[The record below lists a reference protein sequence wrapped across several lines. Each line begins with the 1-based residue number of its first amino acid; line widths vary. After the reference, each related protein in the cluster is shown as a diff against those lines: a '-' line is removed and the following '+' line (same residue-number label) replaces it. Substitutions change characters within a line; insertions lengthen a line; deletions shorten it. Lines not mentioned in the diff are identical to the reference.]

1 MDFEFSLTLPSCG
14 SCKAALQSE
23 NDSLACEKCKKNHH
37 WSCTGLDDYTI
48 KLYKKNPYK
57 PWRCVTCTEKYCY
70 DCNKLFPEDCQES
83 ICCGKCSFWYHRH
96 CTDLTLDKF
105 KFHSENPSARWI
117 CKKCTKNFC
126 KKCDSS
132 VHHKPKI
139 SCCICRCTYHFSCA
153 KIQQLYKNDNNFL
166 KNWICITCKPDIFPF
181 AKLDNK
187 KLFELSNHSLDKYS
201 RDNLST
207 STLSN
212 QCSVCDQY
220 LTRNNK
226 GIPCSCC
233 QSSIHVKC
241 TNVDPKNFH
250 LYRGNWQCQKCMKN
264 NFPFLDLQNKP
275 LQELQFNS
283 SLVERVKKFKPEVT
297 IDEKLKLML
306 SYSKQSPWYAYTH
319 PDEQEHD
326 FFTTDTVDNMTLKP
340 NFDYYDID
348 QFRKVKNLWNKK
360 KSLGIFHTNI
370 CSLQKNV
377 DSLEDLL
384 HDLDYS
390 FDVIALTETWNPE
403 KNKDTFR
410 AKQLPGYLDYYGV
423 EGSSLKGGCGFYIKD
438 SFTPIP
444 RKDLEFK
451 LGDTGSEAENCW
463 IELVNNAGPNVLVGV
478 FYRHPSRNSGL
489 FLEKLKATMKIINR
503 EKKENCYLW

>member
-1 MDFEFSLTLPSCG
+1 
-14 SCKAALQSE
+14 
-23 NDSLACEKCKKNHH
+23 
-37 WSCTGLDDYTI
+37 
-48 KLYKKNPYK
+48 
-57 PWRCVTCTEKYCY
+57 
-70 DCNKLFPEDCQES
+70 
-83 ICCGKCSFWYHRH
+83 
-96 CTDLTLDKF
+96 
-105 KFHSENPSARWI
+105 
-117 CKKCTKNFC
+117 
-126 KKCDSS
+126 
-132 VHHKPKI
+132 
-139 SCCICRCTYHFSCA
+139 
-153 KIQQLYKNDNNFL
+153 
-166 KNWICITCKPDIFPF
+166 
-181 AKLDNK
+181 
-187 KLFELSNHSLDKYS
+187 
-201 RDNLST
+201 
-207 STLSN
+207 
-212 QCSVCDQY
+212 
-220 LTRNNK
+220 
-226 GIPCSCC
+226 
-233 QSSIHVKC
+233 
-241 TNVDPKNFH
+241 
-250 LYRGNWQCQKCMKN
+250 MKD

-283 SLVERVKKFKPEVT
+283 SLVEREKKFKPEVT

-348 QFRKVKNLWNKK
+348 QFRKTKNLWNKK

-403 KNKDTFR
+403 KTKDTFR

-451 LGDTGSEAENCW
+451 LGDTGAEAENCW

-478 FYRHPSRNSGL
+478 FYTAVRSWTVTL
-489 FLEKLKATMKIINR
+489 FDPDL
-503 EKKENCYLW
+503 